1 MAISTTIPIIATTK
15 TMINTPTTHYSY
27 YYYYNSDTTTPAYLV
42 AFTDLGGLQLAA
54 PPVLGRTRAHAVG
67 DSPASSSQCKSVTGL
82 GFIVVGVEVEVGV
95 VVVTVVVVEYYLI
108 GMVAAVASSRSSS
121 SHCHRSSSSSGA
133 NGGVVYC

>member
-1 MAISTTIPIIATTK
+1 M
-15 TMINTPTTHYSY
+15 
-27 YYYYNSDTTTPAYLV
+27 
-42 AFTDLGGLQLAA
+42 AA
-54 PPVLGRTRAHAVG
+54 PPVLGKTGAHAIG

-82 GFIVVGVEVEVGV
+82 GFIVVGVEVEVGVV

-121 SHCHRSSSSSGA
+121 SHCHRSSSSSSA

>member
-1 MAISTTIPIIATTK
+1 MAISITIPIIATTK

-27 YYYYNSDTTTPAYLV
+27 YYYYSDTTTPAYLV

-82 GFIVVGVEVEVGV
+82 GLG
-95 VVVTVVVVEYYLI
+95 
-108 GMVAAVASSRSSS
+108 
-121 SHCHRSSSSSGA
+121 
-133 NGGVVYC
+133 